1 MYQKDPEGAFVKKYH
16 YRSSYGS
23 HSVPL
28 PSLFFLLTSF
38 SECSL
43 HGPHKINATGPD
55 EFFTC
60 ATRLEGTCKFTYR
73 LGYCLQ
79 LKNFTVP
86 RVTCK
91 EKADP
96 CKFLAVQKFVKGVWV
111 LTRVGSFSMILII
124 DRGRTPGSLQP
135 MGSFLFTGVAVKEL
149 TSPTSL
155 RHWICQKHS
164 HYGV

>member
-1 MYQKDPEGAFVKKYH
+1 MLKSTIIG
-16 YRSSYGS
+16 
-23 HSVPL
+23 VPTAL
-28 PSLFFLLTSF
+28 IPYPFPSLFFLLTSF

-55 EFFTC
+55 EFFSC
-60 ATRLEGTCKFTYR
+60 ATRSKGTRKFSYR

-96 CKFLAVQKFVKGVWV
+96 SKFLAVQKFVKGVIV
-111 LTRVGSFSMILII
+111 LTRVGTFSIILII
-124 DRGRTPGSLQP
+124 GRSCTLGSLQP
-135 MGSFLFTGVAVKEL
+135 LGSFLFTGVAVKEL
-149 TSPTSL
+149 TSTTSL

-164 HYGV
+164 QYGV